1 MDIVTSDN
9 ASANRAG
16 NADRGGPSCFADS
29 SDQSEFARVFGQES
43 QTLTCTDATATT
55 PREEA
60 LQQCLPESERDLPPP
75 PTSDNASASL
85 ESQTLTC
92 TDPMA
97 PTPREEALQQSL
109 PETERNLPPPAS
121 ASAGAASNAAAVNPN
136 LALATS
142 LVKTGGSGT
151 AEDAKLVAESLAKL
165 PKSTLEQ
172 MQKNGTKVIA
182 CRGSVTDYRT
192 DLKGVQPR
200 GWPPGATWDKVPG
213 SNTPD
218 KNEVVIAVIGH
229 GTPAGPHVPKTGEG
243 HGCANLVAHEAS
255 HSIDQGS
262 PSPSQSDDF
271 KKARDA
277 DIDKLS
283 DYEKQAGVAGPEET
297 YAESAA
303 RHAEG
308 KDQDTP
314 HLKKYWDDH
323 P

>member
-1 MDIVTSDN
+1 MDQVTSDN
-9 ASANRAG
+9 ASVNRAG
-16 NADRGGPSCFADS
+16 NADRGGPACFADS
-29 SDQSEFARVFGQES
+29 SDQSKFASVFSQEA
-43 QTLTCTDATATT
+43 QTSGNASAK
-55 PREEA
+55 A
-60 LQQCLPESERDLPPP
+60 GNAAPPP
-75 PTSDNASASL
+75 PATSGNASAN
-85 ESQTLTC
+85 
-92 TDPMA
+92 
-97 PTPREEALQQSL
+97 R
-109 PETERNLPPPAS
+109 
-121 ASAGAASNAAAVNPN
+121 AGNAAPVNPN

-142 LVKTGGSGT
+142 LVSTGGSGT
-151 AEDAKLVAESLAKL
+151 AEDAKLVAQSLAKL
-165 PKSTLEQ
+165 PKSSLEQ

-192 DLKGVQPR
+192 DLKGQAPR
-200 GWPPGATWDKVPG
+200 DWPPGSKWDKVPG
-213 SNTPD
+213 AYTSD

-243 HGCANLVAHEAS
+243 HGSVNMVAHEAT
-255 HSIDQGS
+255 HSIDRGS

-271 KKARDA
+271 TKAREA
-277 DIDKLS
+277 DMNKLS
-283 DYEKQAGVAGPEET
+283 DYEKQTGEGGPRET

>member
-1 MDIVTSDN
+1 MDQVTSDN

-16 NADRGGPSCFADS
+16 NADRGGPACFADS
-29 SDQSEFARVFGQES
+29 SAQSDFARVFSQEA
-43 QTLTCTDATATT
+43 QTLTCTDSTATT

-60 LQQCLPESERDLPPP
+60 LQK
-75 PTSDNASASL
+75 
-85 ESQTLTC
+85 
-92 TDPMA
+92 
-97 PTPREEALQQSL
+97 SL
-109 PETERNLPPPAS
+109 PETERNLPPPPSAASVS
-121 ASAGAASNAAAVNPN
+121 ASGHSSSVAPVNPN
-136 LALATS
+136 LTLATS

-151 AEDAKLVAESLAKL
+151 AEDAQLVAQSLAR
-165 PKSTLEQ
+165 SEVAFQ
-172 MQKNGTKVIA
+172 RVI
-182 CRGSVTDYRT
+182 
-192 DLKGVQPR
+192 
-200 GWPPGATWDKVPG
+200 DKVPG

-271 KKARDA
+271 TKAREA
-277 DIDKLS
+277 DMNKLS
-283 DYEKQAGVAGPEET
+283 NYEKQAGEAGAQET